1 MTTVRTTVTSS
12 INPIQMS
19 MEKLEAKIGEA
30 LQQAG
35 KHLLVQGQPGCGN
48 PGAGRSLRAAP
59 KQATGTASADLY
71 RVDPAVSLVGAG
83 CVGTV
88 LLLPPLDQVL
98 GLQPRQRQP
107 MGYPIGFP
115 ISAQSYD
122 CKSGWRSD
130 LHRTK

>member
-19 MEKLEAKIGEA
+19 MEKLEAQIGEA

-88 LLLPPLDQVL
+88 LLPPPLIRFLVCSRDSASPWVTQL
-98 GLQPRQRQP
+98 GFQSPRRAMIANQD
-107 MGYPIGFP
+107 G
-115 ISAQSYD
+115 
-122 CKSGWRSD
+122 
-130 LHRTK
+130 